1 MNNCNIPWGAH
12 TMVYKEFVINDMFY
26 ICKTIRKDDSQVC
39 FSIRDSDNDN
49 LVVFNYSMIIIDSEY
64 YNENEDKLKIDTL
77 KGRLYNYLSEKTGYS
92 VEKLKS
98 CYS

>member
-1 MNNCNIPWGAH
+1 MKNCNIPWGAH
-12 TMVYKEFVINDMFY
+12 TMVYKEFVIDDMFY
-26 ICKTIRKDDSQVC
+26 ICKTIRKSDSQVC
-39 FSIRDSDNDN
+39 FGIHQTNNDHV
-49 LVVFNYSMIIIDSEY
+49 VVFNYSMIISDSEY
-64 YNENEDKLKIDTL
+64 YDENEDKLKIDTL